1 MCRDSNVPQP
11 SRNVGGGWFNRL
23 MVFVPFDATEDEV
36 AALSVIRDG
45 IPATM
50 AAPLR
55 VWING
60 QLKGPFMSSIGVTA
74 NLDLAHDVQAA
85 LHLDFGAG
93 LSPILL
99 ERMMRE
105 IYSKGDQTIMRV
117 TDFLLSRLPPASESV
132 ASLAKTLEW
141 SHCKYKVDRSGRT
154 ARLSVRLPAGLE
166 EVAQT
171 AVDSARE
178 AGPLLYGA
186 WQYAFGLEPRPAEA
200 MDFAVKAVERAVTPV
215 VCPNHPK
222 PSLGN
227 AVAYVRDQGN
237 WTHNLRVD
245 GDKAP
250 PNTTIHHMLQTLWA
264 GQHYRHVDQNAV
276 PPTLEQAQAHVQL
289 AALLVGW
296 FSSGVVRRA

>member
-1 MCRDSNVPQP
+1 
-11 SRNVGGGWFNRL
+11 
-23 MVFVPFDATEDEV
+23 MVFVPFDATEDEL

-55 VWING
+55 AWITE
-60 QLKGPFMSSIGVTA
+60 QLKGPFMNAIGVTA
-74 NLDLAHDVQAA
+74 NLRLAHDIQSA
-85 LHLDFGAG
+85 LHVDLGAG
-93 LSPILL
+93 VSPIALQRLL
-99 ERMMRE
+99 QE
-105 IYSKGDQTIMRV
+105 IYSRGEQTIMRV
-117 TDFLLSRLPPASESV
+117 TDFLLSRLSPASGSA

-141 SHCKYKVDRSGRT
+141 SHCKYKADLSGKT
-154 ARLSVRLPAGLE
+154 ARLSLRLPAGME
-166 EVAQT
+166 EVTQSAIE
-171 AVDSARE
+171 SARE
-178 AGPLLYGA
+178 AGPLLYKA
-186 WQYAFGLEPRPAEA
+186 WQYAFGLDARPAEA
-200 MDFAVKAVERAVTPV
+200 MDFAVKAVERVVTPV

-227 AVAYVRDQGN
+227 AVAYVRDQGT
-237 WTHNLRVD
+237 WEHNLRVD

-296 FSSGVVRRA
+296 FSSGVIRRA